1 MAQAPPPAKK
11 PAAADKKGAPDKKA
25 AEKKPEKA
33 KDSIYRKYEIK
44 DGKLERKRP
53 FCNRCGRGYFMAD
66 HGNRYTCGNCGF
78 TMFKS
83 KSE

>member
-1 MAQAPPPAKK
+1 MMTSKK
-11 PAAADKKGAPDKKA
+11 IH
-25 AEKKPEKA
+25 EH
-33 KDSIYRKYEIK
+33 YEMK

-66 HGNRYTCGNCGF
+66 HGDRYTCGHCGL

-83 KSE
+83 QKKQADNP

>member
-1 MAQAPPPAKK
+1 MSQTPPNKK
-11 PAAADKKGAPDKKA
+11 PADKKP
-25 AEKKPEKA
+25 AEKKPTKGA
-33 KDSIYRKYEIK
+33 DSIYKKYEIK

-66 HGNRYTCGNCGF
+66 HGDRYTCGNCGF

-83 KSE
+83 RSD

>member
-1 MAQAPPPAKK
+1 MS
-11 PAAADKKGAPDKKA
+11 
-25 AEKKPEKA
+25 EKKKTKLA
-33 KDSIYRKYEIK
+33 DSVSKKYDIK

-78 TMFKS
+78 TIYKT
-83 KSE
+83 KTEA

>member
-1 MAQAPPPAKK
+1 MAQTPPQGKK
-11 PAAADKKGAPDKKA
+11 PAEKRP
-25 AEKKPEKA
+25 AEKKPTKGT
-33 KDSIYRKYEIK
+33 DSIYKKYEIK